1 VTTPYSHAMRTLPTS
16 FDATTVDAIDA
27 LLDDVVRVEGVRVLA
42 AVESGSRAWGF
53 PSPDSDYDCRFVYV
67 RSAADYLSPW
77 ARRDVVEWAPDG
89 LLDVNGWD
97 LKKAVQ
103 LLLKGNAAITEWL
116 GSPMVYRSE
125 PGFADEF
132 LALADQV
139 GDRSLVGR
147 HYVSVGRQQ
156 WARFGGDDGTM
167 PLKKLFY
174 SVRPALAVRWL
185 DQHPGAAFPPM
196 TLGALAAQTDLT
208 AAQRDA
214 IDELVARKAVTR
226 EMGAG
231 AVPPVLAALVAV
243 ELRDRP
249 WFEDRRTDLVAA
261 RALAADFFRRAVRTY
276 AV

>member
-1 VTTPYSHAMRTLPTS
+1 MRSLPAS
-16 FDATTVDAIDA
+16 FDASTVDAIDA

-67 RSAADYLSPW
+67 RSADDYLSPW
-77 ARRDVVEWAPDG
+77 QRRDVVEWAPDG

-125 PGFADEF
+125 PGFAGEF
-132 LALADQV
+132 LALADEV
-139 GDRSLVGR
+139 GDRALVGR

-156 WARFGGDDGTM
+156 WARFSGDGGTM

-196 TLGALAAQTDLT
+196 TLGDLAAQTDLT
-208 AAQRDA
+208 AGQRDA
-214 IDELVARKAVTR
+214 IDELVALKAVTR
-226 EMGAG
+226 EMGTG
-231 AVPPVLAALVAV
+231 AVPAVLAELVSV

-249 WFEDRRTDLVAA
+249 WLEDRRTDLDATRAVAA
-261 RALAADFFRRAVRTY
+261 EFFRHAVRTY
-276 AV
+276 AA

>member
-1 VTTPYSHAMRTLPTS
+1 MRALPTW
-16 FDATTVDAIDA
+16 FDAPTVDAIDA
-27 LLDDVVRVEGVRVLA
+27 LLDDVVRAEGVRVLA

-67 RSAADYLSPW
+67 RSADDYLSPW
-77 ARRDVVEWAPDG
+77 SRRDVVEWAPDG

-125 PGFADEF
+125 PAFVAEF
-132 LALADQV
+132 LALAAEV

-156 WARFGGDDGTM
+156 WARFARHDGSM

-174 SVRPALAVRWL
+174 SLRPALAVRWL

-196 TLGALAAQTDLT
+196 TLGELAEQTDLT
-208 AAQRDA
+208 AEQRDA
-214 IDELVARKAVTR
+214 IDELVALKAVTR

-231 AVPPVLAALVAV
+231 AVPPVLADLVAV
-243 ELRDRP
+243 ELRDRS
-249 WFEDRRTDLVAA
+249 WMVDRRSDLDATRTV
-261 RALAADFFRRAVRTY
+261 AADFFRHAVRTY
-276 AV
+276 AA

>member
-1 VTTPYSHAMRTLPTS
+1 MRTLPAS
-16 FDATTVDAIDA
+16 FDAPTVDAVDE
-27 LLDDVVRVEGVRVLA
+27 LLDQVVRVEGVRVLA

-67 RSAADYLSPW
+67 RPADDYLSPW
-77 ARRDVVEWAPDG
+77 ARRDVIEWAPDG

-116 GSPMVYRSE
+116 RSPMVYRSE
-125 PGFADEF
+125 PAFVGEL
-132 LALADQV
+132 LALADEV

-156 WARFGGDDGTM
+156 WMRFVGDDGSM

-174 SVRPALAVRWL
+174 SLRPALAVRWL
-185 DQHPGAAFPPM
+185 DQHPGAAYPPM
-196 TLGALAAQTDLT
+196 TLGELAAQTDLT

-214 IDELVARKAVTR
+214 IEQLVALKAVTR

-231 AVPPVLAALVAV
+231 AVPAVLADLVSV

-249 WFEDRRTDLVAA
+249 WLDERRTDLAAA
-261 RALAADFFRRAVRTY
+261 RAVAADYFRHAIRTY
-276 AV
+276 AA

>member
-1 VTTPYSHAMRTLPTS
+1 M
-16 FDATTVDAIDA
+16 
-27 LLDDVVRVEGVRVLA
+27 
-42 AVESGSRAWGF
+42 
-53 PSPDSDYDCRFVYV
+53 
-67 RSAADYLSPW
+67 
-77 ARRDVVEWAPDG
+77 VEWAPDG

-132 LALADQV
+132 LALADEV

-147 HYVSVGRQQ
+147 HYLSVGRQQ
-156 WARFGGDDGTM
+156 WARFVGDDGPM

-208 AAQRDA
+208 AAQHDA
-214 IDELVARKAVTR
+214 IDELVALKAVTR

-231 AVPPVLAALVAV
+231 DCAPRARGPGGRRAARPAGRSRGRTSPTSCPRVLAA
-243 ELRDRP
+243 ES
-249 WFEDRRTDLVAA
+249 
-261 RALAADFFRRAVRTY
+261 FRHVVRTH
-276 AV
+276 AA